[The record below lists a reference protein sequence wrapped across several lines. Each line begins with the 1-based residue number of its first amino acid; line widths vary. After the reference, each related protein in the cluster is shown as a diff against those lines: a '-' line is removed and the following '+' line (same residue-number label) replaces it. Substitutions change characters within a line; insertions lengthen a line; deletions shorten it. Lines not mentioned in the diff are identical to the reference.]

1 MFNLHVIRSV
11 FVFTATNALASGLPL
26 LLLPI
31 LTRVLSPEDYG
42 LVAMYSVFLTA
53 LGALTGLSVHGAVGM
68 RYFDRDEIDFPKYV
82 GSCLAILVATTSIV
96 FVSVTLLQ
104 VPLIALTNLPGKWL
118 LIAVLTSGMQ
128 FLLLTM
134 LSIFQSAKQAGMFS
148 LLRIGQAVIDALLS
162 LVLVVSFGLAWEGRL
177 IGISVAIAILGTI
190 SLGMLFYG
198 RWIDLNIRVDYVRNA
213 LKFGVPLVPHVVGG
227 MLIAMVDRLLITNYL
242 DLASTGI
249 YMVAIQIGLGVNLL
263 SDACS
268 RAVSPWLIEAIKEN
282 RHQKNV
288 LIAKFC
294 MIYFAALLIL
304 ALMVGLLAP
313 WILPFLVGQAFM
325 NASSFVML
333 IALGQAFGGMYL
345 VVANVIFYREKTA
358 YLAGITISCGIL
370 NLALAYFLLRVE
382 GLQGVAQAYAT
393 AQLLMFL
400 SVCVFSQKL
409 HPLPWFEALRSLF
422 RGKLVA

>member
-1 MFNLHVIRSV
+1 MFNLQVIRSV
-11 FVFTATNALASGLPL
+11 FVFAATNALASGLPL

-42 LVAMYSVFLTA
+42 LVAMYSVLLTA
-53 LGALTGLSVHGAVGM
+53 LGALTGMSVHGAVGM
-68 RYFDRDEIDFPKYV
+68 RYFDRGEMDFPKYV
-82 GSCLAILVATTSIV
+82 GSCLAILVVTTTAVFIV
-96 FVSVTLLQ
+96 VVLFER
-104 VPLIALTNLPGKWL
+104 PLIVLTNLPGKWL
-118 LIAVLTSGMQ
+118 LIGVLTSGMQ
-128 FLLLTM
+128 FLLLMM
-134 LSIFQSAKQAGMFS
+134 LSILQSAKQAGMFS
-148 LLRIGQAVIDALLS
+148 VFRVGQATVDAFLS
-162 LVLVVSFGLAWEGRL
+162 LALILYFGLAWEGRL
-177 IGISVAIAILGTI
+177 FGMSMAIIVLGAI
-190 SLGMLFYG
+190 SLVTLFYG
-198 RWIDLNIRVDYVRNA
+198 RWINFSIRADYVKNA

-227 MLIAMVDRLLITNYL
+227 MLIAMVDRLLITNFL

-263 SDACS
+263 ADACN
-268 RAVSPWLIEAIKEN
+268 RAVSPWMIESIKEGADG
-282 RHQKNV
+282 KNV

-294 MIYFAALLIL
+294 MIYFAALLIV
-304 ALMVGLLAP
+304 ALTIGVLAP
-313 WILPFLVGQAFM
+313 WILPLLVGQAFL

-345 VVANVIFYREKTA
+345 VVSNIVFYRGKTA
-358 YLAGITISCGIL
+358 YLAAITISCGIL

-382 GLQGVAQAYAT
+382 GLQGVAHAYVG

-400 SVCVFSQKL
+400 LVCFFSQKL